1 MHRGQV
7 MRTRRTISCVN
18 FVQMADTCL
27 LPITRYALTY
37 TNV

>member
-1 MHRGQV
+1 MPSYRVRGFLV
-7 MRTRRTISCVN
+7 GALET
-18 FVQMADTCL
+18 DL